1 MWQEPKTDWSADDY
15 INVADYNRIIGN
27 IAYLHDL
34 QQELYEPV
42 PYTKLAEKT
51 VSDYPYAWEFNAIE
65 SFLSALND
73 NTFPFANYECGY
85 WIDNGPTP
93 TYDDLNRIESAC
105 LAFYKGYNRQKLTQ
119 QKLPITFGVNQSAIK
134 C

>member
-15 INVADYNRIIGN
+15 INIADYNRIIGN

-34 QQELYEPV
+34 QQELYKPV
-42 PYTKLAEKT
+42 PYTELAEKT

-65 SFLSALND
+65 SFLNALSD
-73 NTFPFANYECGY
+73 NTFPFVNYERWY